1 MPEVIAIYG
10 RTADGLLA
18 ARIGDIACIAVPV
31 YGGLRLATAWQLA
44 KPLDQWRAG
53 DALASE
59 GIVADDTA
67 FRAHV
72 EDVAHHQR
80 QLSRL
85 SRPRLTTSC
94 RTPWGATQQAT
105 VYAEGIVFHATA
117 SHGGFKLSRARLAQI
132 DPLLRVENGW
142 YEEDVE
148 WAKVEA
154 AFPDLF
160 SDRENASADRTLRGS
175 YPQIRAALR
184 SKRLG

>member
-1 MPEVIAIYG
+1 MTEFSAVYG

-31 YGGLRLATAWQLA
+31 CGGLRLATAWRLA

-59 GIVADDTA
+59 GIVADDMA

-80 QLSRL
+80 QLGRL
-85 SRPRLTTSC
+85 SRQRLTTSC

-117 SHGGFKLSRARLAQI
+117 SHGGFKLSPERLAHI
-132 DPLLRVENGW
+132 DPLLRVRNGW
-142 YEEDVE
+142 YEEDVG
-148 WAKVEA
+148 WAKVAA
-154 AFPDLF
+154 AFPHLF
-160 SDRENASADRTLRGS
+160 TDRENAAADRTLRAS
-175 YPQIRAALR
+175 YPQIWADLR
-184 SKRLG
+184 RQRLG